1 LSIGIDQWVE
11 TADSRRIGPS
21 GWWGRGSRRWQSLPP
36 WGRMA
41 ILLALA
47 VLVPLFASD
56 FIVRVGVNALLL
68 ALLAV
73 GLNVSV
79 GWAGLLDLGFIAFY
93 GFGAYAF
100 ALLSSDQIGV
110 HLPTLLAVPL
120 VVVATGLLGVLL
132 GLPSRRLSGDYL
144 AIVTL
149 FFSQIF
155 LELTLNFDRLGID
168 LTGGP
173 NGIAGL
179 TPFHLFSRHF
189 SSPTSYFYLFL
200 LVLTIVVTC
209 LYFLERSRTGRAWR
223 AVHDDALAA
232 EIMTVPVNRL
242 KLMAFASGAAVAGLA
257 GSLFASFQLGVYPL
271 NFQVQFLIVVYA
283 ALILGG
289 SGSLSGAVLGGVV
302 VAVLLDLLRDPSQAS
317 AAFYGVIAVTLIAKI
332 RPWRRLGA
340 IVGATVALGL
350 IVHVVAI
357 AFWPG
362 AFEGQVESTGL
373 LASVL
378 DSWIVVPTDATTP
391 GNWAYCTL
399 IACLLVVP
407 VLRGW
412 RRDALIVPTLY
423 LAAFVWET
431 RLVDEP
437 SITRQLLLGA
447 LLVVMMLAR
456 PQGLIGTPRVERV

>member
-1 LSIGIDQWVE
+1 VSIGVDQWVE
-11 TADSRRIGPS
+11 TADSRRVEQG
-21 GWWGRGSRRWQSLPP
+21 GWWGRGSRWWGSLPP
-36 WGRMA
+36 WGRMG
-41 ILLALA
+41 IVLGLA
-47 VLVPLFASD
+47 VFVPVFASD
-56 FIVRVGVNALLL
+56 FVVRVGVNALLL

-73 GLNVSV
+73 GLNISV

-100 ALLSSDQIGV
+100 AILSSDQLGID
-110 HLPTLLAVPL
+110 LPTLVAVPL

-155 LELTLNFDRLGID
+155 LELALNVDRLGVD

-173 NGIAGL
+173 NGIAGV
-179 TPFHLFSRHF
+179 TPFHLFGMRF
-189 SSPTSYFYLFL
+189 SSPASYFYLFL
-200 LVLTIVVTC
+200 TVLTLVVGA

-223 AVHDDALAA
+223 AIHDDALAA
-232 EIMTVPVNRL
+232 EIMTVPINRL
-242 KLMAFASGAAVAGLA
+242 KLVAFASGAAIAGLA
-257 GSLFASFQLGVYPL
+257 GSMFASFQLGVYPL

-302 VAVLLDLLRDPSQAS
+302 VAVMLDLLRDPGQAS

-332 RPWRRLGA
+332 RPWKRLGA
-340 IVGATVALGL
+340 IVGGAVVLGF
-350 IVHVVAI
+350 VVNAI
-357 AFWPG
+357 ATPIWPG
-362 AFEGQVESTGL
+362 TFEGEVESTGP
-373 LASVL
+373 LASFL
-378 DSWIVVPTDATTP
+378 DSWIVVPTDPVTP
-391 GNWAYCTL
+391 GNWAYCAL
-399 IACLLVVP
+399 IACVLALP
-407 VLRGW
+407 LLRGW
-412 RRDALIVPTLY
+412 RRDALVVPTLY

-431 RLVDEP
+431 RLVGEP

-456 PQGLIGTPRVERV
+456 PQGLIGRARVERV

>member
-1 LSIGIDQWVE
+1 VSIGVDQWVE
-11 TADSRRIGPS
+11 TADARRLGPS
-21 GWWGRGSRRWQSLPP
+21 GWWGRGSHSWRSLPP

-41 ILLALA
+41 SVVALA
-47 VLVPLFASD
+47 ALVPLFASD

-73 GLNVSV
+73 GLNISV

-110 HLPTLLAVPL
+110 DLPTLIAVPL
-120 VVVATGLLGVLL
+120 VVLATGVLGVLL
-132 GLPSRRLSGDYL
+132 GLPSWRLSGDYL

-155 LELTLNFDRLGID
+155 LELALNFDRLGID

-173 NGIAGL
+173 NGISGV
-179 TPFHLFSRHF
+179 TPFHLLGRSL
-189 SSPTSYFYLFL
+189 SSPTSYFYVFL
-200 LVLTIVVTC
+200 IVLTVVVTA
-209 LYFLERSRTGRAWR
+209 LFFLERSRTGRAWR

-232 EIMTVPVNRL
+232 EIMTVPVNRV
-242 KLMAFASGAAVAGLA
+242 KLMAFAGGAAVAGLA

-302 VAVLLDLLRDPSQAS
+302 VAVLLDLLRDPGQAS
-317 AAFYGVIAVTLIAKI
+317 AAFYGVIAITLIAKI
-332 RPWRRLGA
+332 RPWKRLGA
-340 IVGATVALGL
+340 IVGATVLLGFA
-350 IVHVVAI
+350 VHTVATTL
-357 AFWPG
+357 WPSTFAG
-362 AFEGQVESTGL
+362 EVESTGRQ
-373 LASVL
+373 ASFL
-378 DSWIVVPTDATTP
+378 DSWIVVPTESVTP
-391 GNWAYCTL
+391 GNWAYCAL
-399 IACLLVVP
+399 IACLLALP
-407 VLRGW
+407 LLRCW
-412 RRDALIVPTLY
+412 RRDALVVPTLY

-431 RLVDEP
+431 RLVGEP

-456 PQGLIGTPRVERV
+456 PQGLIGKARVERV

>member
-1 LSIGIDQWVE
+1 MSIGVDQWVE
-11 TADSRRIGPS
+11 TADSRRLGPS
-21 GWWGRGSRRWQSLPP
+21 GLWGRGLHRWKSLPP

-41 ILLALA
+41 IVLVLAA
-47 VLVPLFASD
+47 LVPLFASD

-79 GWAGLLDLGFIAFY
+79 GWTGLLDLGFIAFY
-93 GFGAYAF
+93 GFGAYTF

-110 HLPTLLAVPL
+110 HLPTLVAVPL

-155 LELTLNFDRLGID
+155 LELALNFDRLGVD

-173 NGIAGL
+173 NGIAGV
-179 TPFHLFSRHF
+179 TPFHLFGRSL
-189 SSPTSYFYLFL
+189 SSPTSYFYVFL
-200 LVLTIVVTC
+200 LVLTVVVTA
-209 LYFLERSRTGRAWR
+209 LFFLEQSRTGRAWR

-232 EIMTVPVNRL
+232 EIMTVPVNRV
-242 KLMAFASGAAVAGLA
+242 KLMAFAGGAAVAGLA

-289 SGSLSGAVLGGVV
+289 SGSLPGAVLGGVV
-302 VAVLLDLLRDPSQAS
+302 VAVLLDLLRDPGQAS
-317 AAFYGVIAVTLIAKI
+317 AAFYGVIAITLIAKV

-340 IVGATVALGL
+340 IVGATVLLGF
-350 IVHVVAI
+350 IVHQVATTL
-357 AFWPG
+357 WPG
-362 AFEGQVESTGL
+362 AFEGEVESTGR

-378 DSWIVVPTDATTP
+378 DSWIVVPTEPATP
-391 GNWAYCTL
+391 GNWAYCAL
-399 IACLLVVP
+399 IACLLALP
-407 VLRGW
+407 LLHGW
-412 RRDALIVPTLY
+412 RRDALVVPTLY

-431 RLVDEP
+431 RLVGEP

>member
-1 LSIGIDQWVE
+1 MSIGVDQWVE
-11 TADSRRIGPS
+11 TADSRTLGPS
-21 GWWGRGSRRWQSLPP
+21 GLWGRGLHRWKSLPP

-41 ILLALA
+41 IVLVLAA
-47 VLVPLFASD
+47 LVPLFASD
-56 FIVRVGVNALLL
+56 FIIRVGVNALLL

-79 GWAGLLDLGFIAFY
+79 GWTGLLDLGFIAFY

-110 HLPTLLAVPL
+110 HLPTLVAVPL

-132 GLPSRRLSGDYL
+132 GLPSWRLSGDYL

-155 LELTLNFDRLGID
+155 LELALNFDRLGVD

-173 NGIAGL
+173 NGIAGV
-179 TPFHLFSRHF
+179 TPFHLFGRSL
-189 SSPTSYFYLFL
+189 SSPTSYFYVFL
-200 LVLTIVVTC
+200 LVLTVVVTA
-209 LYFLERSRTGRAWR
+209 LFFLEWSRTGRAWR

-232 EIMTVPVNRL
+232 EIMTVPVNRV
-242 KLMAFASGAAVAGLA
+242 KLMAFAGGAAVAGLA

-289 SGSLSGAVLGGVV
+289 SGSLPGAVLGGVV
-302 VAVLLDLLRDPSQAS
+302 VAVLLDLLRDPAQAS
-317 AAFYGVIAVTLIAKI
+317 AAFYGVIAITLIAKV

-340 IVGATVALGL
+340 IVGATVLLGF
-350 IVHVVAI
+350 IVHEFATTL
-357 AFWPG
+357 WPG
-362 AFEGQVESTGL
+362 AFEGEVESTGR

-378 DSWIVVPTDATTP
+378 DSWIVVPTESVTP
-391 GNWAYCTL
+391 GNWAYCAL
-399 IACLLVVP
+399 IACCLALPLLH
-407 VLRGW
+407 GW
-412 RRDALIVPTLY
+412 RRDALVVPTLY

-431 RLVDEP
+431 RLVGEP